1 MPKSQHVD
9 CRFLNLIA
17 YFMVADEDSASLPRA
32 ELVKPFTGPSHYR
45 GPGDGKRLDQLIWD
59 EIQIQD
65 GLVCD
70 THPAYNTHNII

>member
-1 MPKSQHVD
+1 MPKSQHVEGG
-9 CRFLNLIA
+9 CLNLIA
-17 YFMVADEDSASLPRA
+17 YFIVADEDSADLTRF
-32 ELVKPFTGPSHYR
+32 EFVKPFTGPSHYR

-70 THPAYNTHNII
+70 THPAYNTHI